1 MKNREEALALLHE
14 YTQSDSLQ
22 KHALSVEAV
31 MRHFARKLGEDEEG
45 WGLTGLLHDF
55 DYERHPTAEEHPVVG
70 CRILEERGYPHEI
83 IQAILGHAEHT
94 HTPRETAMARHLFAC
109 DELAGMIT
117 AVALVRPNKSIH
129 EVEVKSVKK
138 KLKDK
143 SFARTVNRDDVKKGM
158 EELGVEP
165 TEFIAEVIAA
175 MRGVAKEI
183 GLDGEGPA

>member
-14 YTQSDSLQ
+14 YTQSDSLR

-31 MRHFARKLGEDEEG
+31 MRQFARKLGEDEER

-55 DYERHPTAEEHPVVG
+55 DYERHPTVEEHPVVG
-70 CRILEERGYPHEI
+70 CRILEEQGYPHDV

-94 HTPRETAMARHLFAC
+94 NTPRETEMAKYLFAC

-117 AVALVRPNKSIH
+117 AVALVRPSKSIH
-129 EVEVKSVKK
+129 EVEVKSVRK

-143 SFARTVNRDDVKKGM
+143 GFARSVNRDDVRKGM
-158 EELGVEP
+158 EEIGVEP
-165 TEFIAEVIAA
+165 AEFIAEVVAA
-175 MRGVAKEI
+175 MRGVAVEI
-183 GLDGEGPA
+183 GLDGTGSA